1 MIYTGEKAS
10 QILRQNLENRESH
23 ICSGYFFEGNAWI
36 AFDNY
41 TEDCWV
47 EEFKTEEMAICW
59 IEDFF
64 EMSEIE
70 DFNVLKIGNDL
81 LYIPNEGHLQ
91 YFSNDN
97 IYSSKFHPLSALG
110 IEAKSPQRGTSEDLQ
125 RIARPFRGTPKT

>member
-23 ICSGYFFEGNAWI
+23 ICSGYFLEGNVWI
-36 AFDNY
+36 AFDNS

-64 EMSEIE
+64 EMSQIE
-70 DFNVLKIGNDL
+70 DFNLHKIGNDL
-81 LYIPNEGHLQ
+81 LYIANEGHLQ
-91 YFSNDN
+91 YFSKDN
-97 IYSSKFHPLSALG
+97 IYSSKFHPLFA
-110 IEAKSPQRGTSEDLQ
+110 
-125 RIARPFRGTPKT
+125 